1 MAQSAYTPLVEQ
13 SETITVTSS
22 TSEPTFVELCMM
34 RRAARWVTIT
44 AVIQALLGVFALL
57 SGGFLFGVVS
67 LIFVVF
73 GFVGVSKR
81 RPRLLTAHFAF
92 SVALYILT
100 LIAIITMIV
109 YCNDCSFWAYLF
121 LFVFL
126 MFQAVGM
133 KHSRILIG
141 LLKMYPQ
148 YANTCARKCNKTAA
162 PVPVAPANIHV
173 VYPAEASTQTPVE
186 TEQQQQQQQMMPPMA
201 FYPMPVNAPFPPQA
215 YGMPYRYPVYANGPM
230 VAPMNMQ
237 PYIPAFNVQ
246 GPVPPQD
253 ATAPLYPDR
262 KSVV

>member
-109 YCNDCSFWAYLF
+109 YCNSCSFWAYLF

-148 YANTCARKCNKTAA
+148 YANTCARKCNKTPATQ
-162 PVPVAPANIHV
+162 ANIHV
-173 VYPAEASTQTPVE
+173 VYPAEASTQTPAE
-186 TEQQQQQQQMMPPMA
+186 TTEQPQQHQVMPPMA
-201 FYPMPVNAPFPPQA
+201 FYPIPVNAPFPPQA
-215 YGMPYRYPVYANGPM
+215 YGMPYRYPVYNGPM
-230 VAPMNMQ
+230 MNMQ
-237 PYIPAFNVQ
+237 PYMPAFNIQ

-253 ATAPLYPDR
+253 ATAPMYPVYR
-262 KSVV
+262 PQN